1 MRLSKRLQ
9 SIADMVAFCDT
20 VADIGCDH
28 GKLSVYLIINGLC
41 DKVLATDISPLSL
54 QKTQKLAQKKK
65 IENKIITLCGD
76 GLKPL
81 IDYGQKIDLA
91 VIAGMGGR
99 EIAKIIEQ
107 DQDLIDRY
115 ILSPQQNTPILRE
128 KLNEFGYKIV
138 NDFIVLDKAK
148 FYDIIEAVKG
158 KQELGQSELEWGIGN
173 LKNPSKDFLLYLDKK
188 INLLTQANK
197 RAKTQQ
203 RELIKKDLEK
213 ILNLRE
219 SIKGRLK

>member
-1 MRLSKRLQ
+1 
-9 SIADMVAFCDT
+9 
-20 VADIGCDH
+20 GCDH
-28 GKLSVYLIINGLC
+28 CKLSVYLIINGLC

-81 IDYGQKIDLA
+81 IDYGQKIDLE

-138 NDFIVLDKAK
+138 NDFIV
-148 FYDIIEAVKG
+148 
-158 KQELGQSELEWGIGN
+158 
-173 LKNPSKDFLLYLDKK
+173 
-188 INLLTQANK
+188 
-197 RAKTQQ
+197 
-203 RELIKKDLEK
+203 
-213 ILNLRE
+213 
-219 SIKGRLK
+219 

>member
-81 IDYGQKIDLA
+81 IDYGTKIDLA
-91 VIAGMGGR
+91 LIAGRGGR